1 MNNKIIVRLV
11 VLGVISIL
19 GILAMQFYWVSSL
32 IEFRKQELDQS
43 ARIALFQVAKDL
55 ARARKADLP
64 ANTTIQIR
72 GNNTYQVNINDVID
86 AGLLEFFLRK
96 EFANKGIKLD
106 FEYAI
111 HDCNSNDVVYGN
123 TVFLSKNT
131 GQSNKIKKLPTY
143 SRFLYYF
150 SVRFLS
156 TNKYFLTSIQLP
168 VIFTG
173 VLIFILSVFSY
184 SLIFILRQRRLSQM
198 QKDFINNMTHEFKT
212 PISTI
217 RISSEVF
224 LNNPQIKDDKR
235 LLRYANII
243 HEQSKRLNDQ
253 VEKVL
258 QVAKLEK
265 SNVDLDAKEINL
277 NSLILSVAESFELKI
292 EELHGKIELR
302 LSALHPTIKADA
314 LHLINVMNS
323 LVDNALKY
331 SKSNPWVIISTTD
344 ENNFYHLQ
352 IQDHGIGISKEDQ
365 KRIFEKFYRVPTG
378 NIHNVKGF
386 GLGLFYVKSICHAHG
401 WPLKVESEKDRGTTF
416 TISFKK
422 I

>member
-19 GILAMQFYWVSSL
+19 GILAMQIYWVTSL
-32 IEFRKQELDQS
+32 LEFRKQELDQS
-43 ARIALFQVAKDL
+43 TRIALFQVAKAL
-55 ARARKADLP
+55 ARARKVDLP
-64 ANTTIQIR
+64 TNTTIQKR

-111 HDCNSNDVVYGN
+111 HDCNSNDVVYGG

-143 SRFLYYF
+143 SKFLYYF
-150 SVRFLS
+150 SIRFHS
-156 TNKYFLTSIQLP
+156 TNKYFLSSIQLP
-168 VIFTG
+168 IIFTG
-173 VLIFILSVFSY
+173 ILIFILSVFSY

-224 LNNPQIKDDKR
+224 LNNPLIKEDKR
-235 LLRYANII
+235 LIRYANII
-243 HEQSKRLNDQ
+243 LEQSKRLNDQ

-265 SNVDLDAKEINL
+265 SSVDLDAQIINL
-277 NSLILSVAESFELKI
+277 HTLILSVAESFELKI
-292 EELHGKIELR
+292 EELKGKIELN
-302 LSALHPTIKADA
+302 LSAIHPNIKADA

-331 SKSNPWVIISTTD
+331 SVENPWVIIKTSED
-344 ENNFYHLQ
+344 KHYFNLQ
-352 IQDHGIGISKEDQ
+352 VEDHGIGISVEDQ
-365 KRIFEKFYRVPTG
+365 KKIFQKFYRVPTG

-386 GLGLFYVKSICHAHG
+386 GLGLFYVQSICKAHG
-401 WPLKVESEKDRGTTF
+401 WLLKVKSEKGKGTTF

-422 I
+422 N